1 MKIQI
6 RQQQQENGSVL
17 AGVLIVSFALG
28 FMLAAYL
35 SLVSAQHQ
43 SVTRSQVW
51 NTCVPVMEAGV
62 EEALAHLYQ
71 TKGTNLV
78 SNGWTSTNAGCFK
91 VRTVGEG
98 SALVIISNNGTFPV
112 IYATAKLRAPIRD
125 NMMISRQVMVETR
138 KDGLFAKG
146 LVAKGQITLNGNNI
160 IVDSFDSADPSYSS
174 NGLYVVSRRKD
185 NGDVATNSG
194 LVNSL
199 SSGNANIY
207 GHVSTGPGGS
217 VGIGNNGA
225 IGDLAWQ
232 ASGADGIQPGYFSDD
247 MNVSFPDVALPFN
260 TGFTPGNAA
269 GYQYVIDS
277 SGDYRVP
284 SLSGSLLVKSNV
296 QARLIVDA
304 EINLTGQDKIIIQP
318 GASLNLYM
326 AGTVAKIGGNGV
338 VNQGGNATNF
348 FYWGTTANTSLAVN
362 GNGSFTGVIYAPNA
376 SFTMNGGGSSTLE
389 DVTGASVSKTVQMN
403 GNFNFHYDENLGRLD
418 LNRGFI
424 VTSWKEI

>member
-1 MKIQI
+1 MKIHI
-6 RQQQQENGSVL
+6 RPQAQHETGSVL
-17 AGVLIVSFALG
+17 AGVLVISFALG
-28 FMLAAYL
+28 FVLAAYL

-43 SVTRSQVW
+43 SVIRSQVW

-78 SNGWTSTNAGCFK
+78 SNGWTATNSGCFK
-91 VRTVGEG
+91 VRSVGEG
-98 SALVIISNNGTFPV
+98 SALVVISNGTFPV
-112 IYATAKLRAPIRD
+112 IYSTANLRAPIKDIR
-125 NMMISRQVMVETR
+125 ISRGVIVETR
-138 KDGLFAKG
+138 KDGLFTKG

-225 IGDLAWQ
+225 IGNLAWQ
-232 ASGADGIQPGYFSDD
+232 ASGADGIQPGYFTDD
-247 MNVSFPDVALPFN
+247 MNVSFPDVTLPYGG
-260 TGFTPGNAA
+260 GFPPSNAT
-269 GYQYVIDS
+269 GYQYVMDF
-277 SGDYRVP
+277 SGDYRVA
-284 SLSGSLLVKSNV
+284 SISGSLLVKSNV
-296 QARLIVDA
+296 QVRLVVES
-304 EINLTGQDKIIIQP
+304 EINLTGQDKIVIQP
-318 GASLNLYM
+318 GASLQLYM
-326 AGTVAKIGGNGV
+326 AGAVAKIGGNGV

-348 FYWGTTANTSLAVN
+348 FYWGTPGNTTLAVN

-424 VTSWKEI
+424 VTSWKEM